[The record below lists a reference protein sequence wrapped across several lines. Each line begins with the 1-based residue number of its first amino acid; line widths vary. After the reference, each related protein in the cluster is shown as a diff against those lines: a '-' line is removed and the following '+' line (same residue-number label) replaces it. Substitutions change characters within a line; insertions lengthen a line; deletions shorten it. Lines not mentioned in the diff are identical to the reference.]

1 MRLLRLFLDSSYLIY
16 LRYSESDQIFNYVTN
31 FLKESIKRGDRL
43 FVNMIVVDEVLWILT
58 KKYKIPLDEVL
69 ELTDQLMPLLEVIP
83 VDYTDYDV
91 MRKTMMKYGLKP
103 SDALHIASMNK
114 VGIKHIVSEDEEFD
128 KIPSIKRIW
137 LNITGY

>member
-114 VGIKHIVSEDEEFD
+114 AGIKHIVSEDEEFD

-137 LNITGY
+137 LNIASY

>member
-1 MRLLRLFLDSSYLIY
+1 
-16 LRYSESDQIFNYVTN
+16 
-31 FLKESIKRGDRL
+31 RGDRL

-114 VGIKHIVSEDEEFD
+114 AGIKHIVSEDEEFD

-137 LNITGY
+137 LNITSY